1 MIKNYH
7 RLGCCSSGGNCWHKR
22 LYFFVKSKKSCIIK
36 KDIGITN
43 VNFWRVVN
51 NKNAQVDNDIYIIPL
66 PIKEIGTSETID
78 FYYAQGFL
86 LHINSN

>member
-7 RLGCCSSGGNCWHKR
+7 RHGCCSSGGNCWHKR
-22 LYFFVKSKKSCIIK
+22 LYFFVESKKRVKIK
-36 KDIGITN
+36 EITGITTI
-43 VNFWRVVN
+43 NFWRVVN
-51 NKNAQVDNDIYIIPL
+51 HKNAQVDNDIYIIPL

-86 LHINSN
+86 LPINSN